1 MTPTIIFLSIATLFI
16 ALMLFQAISKWK
28 FCALCASVSLTWL
41 TLLAAYKLEKFNNP
55 VILAL
60 LMGQSVVGVFY
71 LVEKKV
77 EEKYRLFRMPF
88 VLTLTAVFYLAL
100 DATRPAF
107 TALLVPAGLW
117 LVMLV
122 IYISR
127 EQPRLKTAVEKII
140 NCCKNW

>member
-1 MTPTIIFLSIATLFI
+1 MTPTIIFLSTAVLFV
-16 ALMLFQAISKWK
+16 ALLLFQAISKWK
-28 FCALCASVSLTWL
+28 FCALCASVSLVWL
-41 TLLAAYKLEKFNNP
+41 VLLLLYKLEKFGNP
-55 VILAL
+55 AILAL

-77 EEKYRLFRMPF
+77 KEKYRLFRLPF
-88 VLTLTAVFYLAL
+88 LLTLTAVFYLAL

-107 TALLVPAGLW
+107 LAFLIPAGLW
-117 LVMLV
+117 FVLFV